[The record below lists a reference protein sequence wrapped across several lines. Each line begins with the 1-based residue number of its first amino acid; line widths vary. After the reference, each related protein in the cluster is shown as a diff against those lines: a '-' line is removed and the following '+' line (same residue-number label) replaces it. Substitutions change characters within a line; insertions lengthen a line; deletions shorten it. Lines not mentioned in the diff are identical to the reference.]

1 MSVSKFMIFF
11 LTNILVYS
19 VIYAKP
25 TDSLKVYTVKETEVT
40 DTYSYKPVKILG
52 SNYSVSQKTLQR
64 VLPVNGNEVFRQI
77 KGVTTTDEDGLGLR
91 TNIGFR
97 GLDQTRG
104 RNNVFLEDGAHI
116 SLGVY
121 GENDLYYTPPIDRM
135 QGIEVFK
142 GASTLLYG
150 PQTIGLVVNYITQ
163 KPQFSPFAS
172 AKILGGQGGYL
183 SSFVQAG
190 TGFDSTFSFSIGVLR
205 KQTENVNLF
214 RLRLNDF
221 SANLG
226 FRINRQH
233 NFRLKVGHYTENSN
247 AQYMGMLQTQY
258 DNNEF
263 VALVPN
269 DRVDVEKNSIHGT
282 YLYTPTNTTSIETQ
296 LYHYTTRRNWNRQDY
311 TRNTNGNVL
320 PTDFTGQ
327 IWGDTTIANG
337 AVFMRNSNT
346 FFIRNYTVSGFDT
359 KMFHTTNLGGV
370 RSDFVAGAKVILE
383 QADEQLINGNSA
395 TSLEGPLRNDEK
407 RLGLGVSG
415 VVQGTFHITDG
426 FILSPILRYEHYN
439 FERNIFRNNRSLASI
454 NDPDTLKTS
463 STGGVA
469 LLPGIQ
475 GSYSLGSFQ
484 NHFSIHKGYS
494 PTRFKEAIDNSG
506 LVTQLDPEQS
516 WNMEVGSEIPIT
528 NDLELSL
535 TAFWYEFQNQIIPT
549 SNIWG
554 SMDQP
559 RNPPGIIGFAN
570 GGQTRNRGFETS
582 LLYSKKF
589 THWLETSFQVNY
601 SFTNARFT
609 SDRYISNGAETIN
622 VNGNRL
628 PYAPQNQISTSLG
641 VTFYRDL
648 QLQVSSVF
656 VGKQYGDRRNLEI
669 APPDGTIGPI
679 DSYSLID
686 ASVQYNSTKL
696 FQTDSHLFVSVK
708 NLLNERAI
716 VSRRGLGIKLALP
729 QFFTLGVMIN
739 L

>member
-1 MSVSKFMIFF
+1 MRFILIATLCSVFVFSSAKS
-11 LTNILVYS
+11 TN
-19 VIYAKP
+19 
-25 TDSLKVYTVKETEVT
+25 TDSLKIYKLQETEIL
-40 DTYSYKPVKILG
+40 DSYTTKPIKILG
-52 SNYSVSQKTLQR
+52 SNYSISQKTLQR
-64 VLPVNGNEVFRQI
+64 VLPVNGNEVFRQL

-104 RNNVFLEDGAHI
+104 RSNVFLEDGAHI

-135 QGIEVFK
+135 QGVEVFK

-150 PQTIGLVVNYITQ
+150 PQTIGLVVNYIT
-163 KPQFSPFAS
+163 PEPLFSPFAS
-172 AKILGGQGGYL
+172 AKIVGGQGGYL

-190 TGFDSTFSFSIGVLR
+190 TGFDSTFSFSLGLLR

-221 SANLG
+221 SANFG
-226 FRINRQH
+226 YRINPHHTIRI
-233 NFRLKVGHYTENSN
+233 KGGHYTENSN
-247 AQYMGMLQTQY
+247 AQYMGMLQTQF

-263 VALVPN
+263 VALVPD
-269 DRVDVEKNSIHGT
+269 DRVDVEKNSLHLT
-282 YLYTPTNTTSIETQ
+282 YLFTPTTKTSVETH
-296 LYHYTTRRNWNRQDY
+296 LYHYKTRRNWNRQDF
-311 TRNTNGNVL
+311 TRNTNSNIF
-320 PTDFTGQ
+320 PSDFTGQ
-327 IWGDTTIANG
+327 IWGDTTITNG

-346 FFIRNYTVSGFDT
+346 YFLRNYTVSGFDS
-359 KMFHTTNLGGV
+359 KLYHTTNLGGML
-370 RSDFVAGAKVILE
+370 SDFVVGAKVILE
-383 QADEQLINGNSA
+383 QADEQLITGTTV
-395 TSLEGPLRNDEK
+395 TSLEGPLRNDED
-407 RLGLGVSG
+407 RLGLGFSG
-415 VVQGTFHITDG
+415 VIQGTFHITDG

-439 FERNIFRNNRSLASI
+439 FERNIFRNNRSLATI
-454 NDPDTLKTS
+454 NNPDTLKTAT
-463 STGGVA
+463 TGGIA
-469 LLPGIQ
+469 YLPGIQ
-475 GSYSLGSFQ
+475 GSYSFGSFQ
-484 NHFSIHKGYS
+484 NHFSIHRGYS

-516 WNMEVGSEIPIT
+516 WNMEVGSEIPIS
-528 NDLELSL
+528 DDIKLSL

-559 RNPPGIIGFAN
+559 RNPAGIIGFAN
-570 GGQTRNRGFETS
+570 GGQTRNKGFETS
-582 LLYSKKF
+582 VQFAKKF
-589 THWLETSFQVNY
+589 SHWFEISFLLNY
-601 SFTNARFT
+601 SFTDARFT
-609 SDRYISNGAETIN
+609 SDRYISNGAETVN

-641 VTFYRDL
+641 VTIFSDV
-648 QLQVSSVF
+648 QFQVSSIF
-656 VGKQYGDRRNLEI
+656 VGKQYGDRRNLET
-669 APPDGTIGPI
+669 PTPDGTIGPI

-686 ASVQYNSTKL
+686 ASVQYNTAKL
-696 FQTDSHLFVSVK
+696 LQTDSYVFVSVK

-729 QFFTLGVMIN
+729 QFVTMGIIVN